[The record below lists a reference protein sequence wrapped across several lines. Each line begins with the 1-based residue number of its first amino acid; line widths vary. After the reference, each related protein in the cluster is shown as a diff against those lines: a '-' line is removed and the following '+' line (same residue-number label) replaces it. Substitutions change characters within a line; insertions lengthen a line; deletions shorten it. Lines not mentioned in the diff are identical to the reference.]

1 MNISFFDDKPNIDEL
16 DFKCSILDKFKNINI
31 DEMINLLFYG
41 LAGSGKT
48 TKIYAF
54 LASLLDK
61 RVYDLK
67 NMTFEEDRKSMPY
80 KASIFHIEVDPINL
94 GSNEKLFIHSF
105 LKNYVETRNIGLDI
119 PKIVFIKNSDKL
131 LKQTQLSLRKIV
143 EKNSSTCKFIFEVSE
158 LSNFSEPLSSR
169 CLLIRVLLPKI
180 NEVEV
185 CLKNFSERR
194 GYEITT
200 EQIKKIIF
208 ESNRVNNLIN
218 LKKIFGFYRHYITT
232 KKNFKFLYYDTFDEI
247 LNFIN
252 AKKISFV
259 TLQKIRDLVNEM
271 YINLVPMSELI
282 IFLYNKM
289 TYKYNNNLNFQY
301 KLLDLTIKC
310 DLNLKKGNKE
320 CLHVEYYIIS
330 IIDLL
335 QNNSVVI

>member
-1 MNISFFDDKPNIDEL
+1 MNISFFDDKPSLDEL
-16 DFKCSILDKFKNINI
+16 DFKSNILEKFKNINI
-31 DEMINLLFYG
+31 DQMINLLFYG
-41 LAGSGKT
+41 APGSGKT
-48 TKIYAF
+48 TKIYA
-54 LASLLDK
+54 LLSSILDK

-67 NMTFEEDRKSMPY
+67 NMIFEEDRKSMPY
-80 KASIFHIEVDPINL
+80 KASIFHIEINPISL

-105 LKNYVETRNIGLDI
+105 LKTYVETRNIGLDI
-119 PKIVFIKNSDKL
+119 PKIIVIKNADML
-131 LKQTQLSLRKIV
+131 LKQSQLALRKIV
-143 EKNSSTCKFIFEVSE
+143 EKNSSTCKFIFEVSM
-158 LSNFSEPLSSR
+158 LSNFSDPLKSR
-169 CLLIRVLLPKI
+169 CLLIKI
-180 NEVEV
+180 LIPPIEEIEL
-185 CLKNFSERR
+185 CIKNFSNRH
-194 GYEITT
+194 GYEISDD
-200 EQIKKIIF
+200 QIKKIIYD
-208 ESNRVNNLIN
+208 SNRVNTLIN
-218 LKKIFGFYRHYITT
+218 LKKIFGFYRHYIVT

-282 IFLYNKM
+282 MFLYNKISE
-289 TYKYNNNLNFQY
+289 KYNNNLNLQY

-335 QNNSVVI
+335 QNE